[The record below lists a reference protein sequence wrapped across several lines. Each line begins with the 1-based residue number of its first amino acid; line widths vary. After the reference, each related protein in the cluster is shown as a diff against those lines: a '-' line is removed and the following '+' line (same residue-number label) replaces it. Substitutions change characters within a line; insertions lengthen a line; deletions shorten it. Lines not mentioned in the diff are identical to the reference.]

1 MSLVFE
7 FHQLKIYVK
16 LYFLIVISY
25 LKTRIPINPKTG
37 LEIFAQTASIAI
49 LKVIGCLEKFLWRTA
64 VNHITEEEF
73 DA

>member
-1 MSLVFE
+1 MLNDTVLIIKPY
-7 FHQLKIYVK
+7 LKI
-16 LYFLIVISY
+16 
-25 LKTRIPINPKTG
+25 RIPIKPKIG
-37 LEIFAQTASIAI
+37 LEIFVQRACIAI